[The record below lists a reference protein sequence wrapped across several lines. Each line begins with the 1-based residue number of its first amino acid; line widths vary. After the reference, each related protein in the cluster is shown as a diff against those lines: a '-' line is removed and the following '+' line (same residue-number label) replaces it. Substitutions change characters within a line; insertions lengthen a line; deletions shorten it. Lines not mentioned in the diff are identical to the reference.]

1 MNWQDSQES
10 IMQIA
15 ACKCQFIAR
24 KLLKSN
30 KLLPPWSYEFYDLHI
45 MLWIVW
51 NSIWHVWFCVT
62 VDCSRKRKYLNQFLG
77 NIYFINWLTVCI
89 LHFKLLLQKAS
100 QVTIWLYS
108 DGHVVRDVN
117 SSRDLVWRRQKGV
130 CASVDC
136 ISRMLCFQMYNVSH
150 SE

>member
-62 VDCSRKRKYLNQFLG
+62 VDSSKKRKYLNQFLG

-89 LHFKLLLQKAS
+89 LHFKLFGQKTNCKKLLRSLFGCIQTVMWCVTLTRHAILCNDDKKAS
-100 QVTIWLYS
+100 RVCRLHFSYALFS
-108 DGHVVRDVN
+108 DV
-117 SSRDLVWRRQKGV
+117 
-130 CASVDC
+130 
-136 ISRMLCFQMYNVSH
+136 
-150 SE
+150 

>member
-62 VDCSRKRKYLNQFLG
+62 VDSSKKRKYLNQFLG

-89 LHFKLLLQKAS
+89 LHFKLFGQKTNCKKLLRSLFGCIQTVMWC
-100 QVTIWLYS
+100 VTLTRHGIWC
-108 DGHVVRDVN
+108 D
-117 SSRDLVWRRQKGV
+117 
-130 CASVDC
+130 
-136 ISRMLCFQMYNVSH
+136 
-150 SE
+150 